1 MSLLAGRIPKPS
13 AKAQPSS
20 KDELEQIIDEYI
32 EEIKPRPGQE
42 VDFNWIDISEV
53 DDLSYLFANVDYIPV
68 VGTWLDKSKDDKSN
82 VKKNMRCMFACS
94 KFNGNISEWNVSNV
108 KDMSGMFAGS
118 NFNGDLS
125 GWNVSNVEDMS
136 GMFERCPFDGKNGDI
151 SNWKVSKG
159 TNMRW
164 MFADC
169 PLPKW
174 YKDK

>member
-1 MSLLAGRIPKPS
+1 MSLLTGKVNKPS
-13 AKAQPSS
+13 THAQPQSR
-20 KDELEQIIDEYI
+20 KELEQLIYEHIAELN
-32 EEIKPRPGQE
+32 PRPGQE

-53 DDLSYLFANVDYIPV
+53 DDLSGLFANVDFNPV
-68 VGTWLDKSKDDKSN
+68 IDK
-82 VKKNMRCMFACS
+82 
-94 KFNGNISEWNVSNV
+94 WHVSNV
-108 KDMSGMFAGS
+108 K
-118 NFNGDLS
+118 
-125 GWNVSNVEDMS
+125 DMS

-169 PLPKW
+169 PLENNPPKW